1 LIARHSIYYGTEPNA
16 YRKPWNEAAVRWC
29 LVASW
34 PYEHAAGNQSIP
46 AVYKAVN
53 ESETYLCDRF
63 YLPAT
68 PRDLNLLERGGIPAF
83 GIESKHQLRD
93 FDVVGT
99 SISYVVLFM
108 NFAKMLTMS
117 GIPLRWA
124 DRVPEEHPL
133 IVVGGQSYCAP
144 EPMAPV
150 ADCIFL
156 GEAEDE
162 PGNGGIGQVCRM
174 IEMLKAEGLWNADRV
189 ECYRRLARTFNYLY
203 FPRFVDVEYGLEDRR
218 AVGAEL
224 PSRQVHGYS
233 SNLSGMRM
241 PFRKRHV
248 IDLDKIKPLDNPP
261 LLFTDPSLGAG
272 DLETSRGCPAWCSFC
287 RLCLG
292 GETEFITSEGV
303 RRLAECEG
311 RTGEVWTDQGWAKA
325 TVAQHGYDVL
335 NTITFAPA
343 CRGASAFAKTWVWK
357 KTPTDFT
364 VQHRATA
371 LHRWPLV
378 DGTETHHL
386 QAGDF
391 VRAEFVR
398 DEAVELGW
406 LHGMVFGDGTHENF
420 PAQGERSN
428 TYAVLIRADR
438 PDQLERFTRLECG
451 QRRNHGD
458 CVRSVCVTSA
468 VRVTDKLYRVRMS
481 SRIKLKQ
488 FPDEVCSSGYV
499 RGFIEGWDAADGDTR
514 WRSPDR
520 RRIRSQRPGAEEWL
534 RRTAAYGGW
543 LLTGTRRSPEMETN
557 YGRRRNPITAYAL
570 SRVTAW
576 KVVSIEEGKEQ
587 EPVYC
592 ATVPGAGFWT
602 LSTGVYTGNTFAQKP
617 FRQRSVGYVTEFA
630 KAFQRN
636 VGGTELSP
644 FGPDFPMQTNKK
656 RMIKALLENV
666 SDEVDAVAMRV
677 DDFAADDQY
686 VLLQAFGG
694 SESITL
700 GLEGNSQRMRDLVGK
715 GTSEAE
721 VRDAVTKGIR
731 AGFRKFKLFMIT
743 NLPGEDSGD
752 LAKIMQLARDLADI
766 RDSMGAGKVRIQFSW
781 TPLLIEAKTP
791 FQWFAPTI
799 ANHDLIDVSNALSE
813 LRIDFKIGAKAEP
826 NKVAFFQLCQRA
838 SRDVGEAIVDVLA
851 QLDSASWGGV
861 PRDMRDRLDVALA
874 ARGFANG
881 FSDCF
886 DERFEHD
893 LFGWEF
899 IDTGVSD
906 SLLWSAY
913 EAMREFAEQTDSRTY
928 DETYDSEYHGNEW
941 IQRCDERCMGRAC
954 GACSGEDLKL
964 RAAYIAEKDQDED
977 IDLSVIRPV
986 DQSTVAFKIRAQLVV
1001 PERYRFVEAPH
1012 WRYAIRRAA
1021 YQAPYLLADTGVDYG
1036 SIAKHSVHLASERL
1050 NYKDWS
1056 CGADYAEWGMTR
1068 RLKQANLTA
1077 FIDEMARVLH
1087 PWLKMDGWNIFP
1099 AVSRMTA
1106 SADLSLYE
1114 LELPVSADQAT
1125 SWLQRWD
1132 DAGSVRLL
1140 LRALHAGYF
1149 QAATE
1154 EVNAKD
1160 YASDLW
1166 LARDGSRLMLKML
1179 LRDRAGPYQVYAA
1192 LSGKASWIEAAAA
1205 PAVRLGAFTRTD
1217 SSQGGDLLRPSCA
1230 ACGQLIPVSLL
1241 DEPWGT
1247 EFCPRHED
1255 EDAGRLVSGLRELQ
1269 CD

>member
-1 LIARHSIYYGTEPNA
+1 
-16 YRKPWNEAAVRWC
+16 
-29 LVASW
+29 
-34 PYEHAAGNQSIP
+34 
-46 AVYKAVN
+46 
-53 ESETYLCDRF
+53 
-63 YLPAT
+63 
-68 PRDLNLLERGGIPAF
+68 
-83 GIESKHQLRD
+83 
-93 FDVVGT
+93 VVGT

-124 DRVPEEHPL
+124 DRVPEEHPM

-189 ECYRRLARTFNYLY
+189 ECYRRLARAFNYLY
-203 FPRFVDVEYGLEDRR
+203 FPRFVDVEYGVEDRR
-218 AVGAEL
+218 AVGCEL

-287 RLCLG
+287 RL
-292 GETEFITSEGV
+292 
-303 RRLAECEG
+303 
-311 RTGEVWTDQGWAKA
+311 
-325 TVAQHGYDVL
+325 
-335 NTITFAPA
+335 
-343 CRGASAFAKTWVWK
+343 
-357 KTPTDFT
+357 
-364 VQHRATA
+364 
-371 LHRWPLV
+371 
-378 DGTETHHL
+378 
-386 QAGDF
+386 
-391 VRAEFVR
+391 
-398 DEAVELGW
+398 
-406 LHGMVFGDGTHENF
+406 
-420 PAQGERSN
+420 
-428 TYAVLIRADR
+428 TY
-438 PDQLERFTRLECG
+438 
-451 QRRNHGD
+451 
-458 CVRSVCVTSA
+458 
-468 VRVTDKLYRVRMS
+468 
-481 SRIKLKQ
+481 
-488 FPDEVCSSGYV
+488 
-499 RGFIEGWDAADGDTR
+499 
-514 WRSPDR
+514 
-520 RRIRSQRPGAEEWL
+520 
-534 RRTAAYGGW
+534 
-543 LLTGTRRSPEMETN
+543 
-557 YGRRRNPITAYAL
+557 
-570 SRVTAW
+570 
-576 KVVSIEEGKEQ
+576 
-587 EPVYC
+587 
-592 ATVPGAGFWT
+592 
-602 LSTGVYTGNTFAQKP
+602 AQKP

-630 KAFQRN
+630 RAFQRN

-731 AGFRKFKLFMIT
+731 AGFKKFKLFMIT

-799 ANHDLIDVSNALSE
+799 ANHDLIDVSNALNE

-861 PRDMRDRLDVALA
+861 PRDMRDRLDAALV

-928 DETYDSEYHGNEW
+928 DETYGSEYHGNEW

-964 RAAYIAEKDQDED
+964 RAAYIAESGHDED
-977 IDLSVIRPV
+977 IDLTALHPV
-986 DQSTVAFKIRAQLVV
+986 DQSSLAFRVRAQLTV
-1001 PERYRFVEAPH
+1001 PERHRFVEAAH
-1012 WRYAIRRAA
+1012 WRYSIRRAA
-1021 YQAPYLLADTGVDYG
+1021 YQAQHRLGTEAGVT
-1036 SIAKHSVHLASERL
+1036 KHAVHLASERL

-1056 CGADYAEWGMTR
+1056 CGTDYAEWGMTR
-1068 RLKQANLTA
+1068 RMKQADITA
-1077 FIDEMARVLH
+1077 FVGEMAFVLKD
-1087 PWLKMDGWNIFP
+1087 WLQVGHFQLYP
-1099 AVSRMTA
+1099 AASRMAA

-1217 SSQGGDLLRPSCA
+1217 ASQGGDLLRPSCA

-1255 EDAGRLVSGLRELQ
+1255 EDAGRLVAGLREHEPSGAES
-1269 CD
+1269 